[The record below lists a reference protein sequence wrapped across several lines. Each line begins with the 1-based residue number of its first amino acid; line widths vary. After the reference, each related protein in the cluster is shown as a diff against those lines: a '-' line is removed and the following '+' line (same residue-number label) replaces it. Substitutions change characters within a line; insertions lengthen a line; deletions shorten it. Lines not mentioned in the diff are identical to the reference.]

1 MVQPVI
7 DANFMARL
15 QGYWT
20 HVLAGSV
27 GLGNDFFFPRTAY
40 LQLKTIPNAGGDF
53 DTRLYHDYRNDV
65 IADHELVTSAGPG
78 AKVLGVDV
86 PAAAV
91 HWVPP
96 GVEVQLDRLLEGD
109 VRPGALRGRRPGQK
123 SFAIDSM
130 ISWRGQWYV
139 VHLGP
144 DWRPGA
150 GGWVCKPDPPTPSPV
165 STECLQRLDAHCRVA
180 ARTSW
185 LSSAGCRSA
194 AIRTT
199 LTAG

>member
-1 MVQPVI
+1 M
-7 DANFMARL
+7 
-15 QGYWT
+15 
-20 HVLAGSV
+20 
-27 GLGNDFFFPRTAY
+27 
-40 LQLKTIPNAGGDF
+40 
-53 DTRLYHDYRNDV
+53 
-65 IADHELVTSAGPG
+65 IADHQLVTSAGPG

-86 PAAAV
+86 PAAGV

-96 GVEVQLDRLLEGD
+96 GVEYNSIGYWNVMYAR
-109 VRPGALRGRRPGQK
+109 VRYEVGGVQK

-165 STECLQRLDAHCRVA
+165 ATECLR
-180 ARTSW
+180 
-185 LSSAGCRSA
+185 G
-194 AIRTT
+194 
-199 LTAG
+199 